1 MATPKPDED
10 PNEAKKMP
18 LLDHLIELRKR
29 LIIAF
34 VFLIVAFIGCWF
46 ISEQILAFLVK
57 PLNDA
62 WIGKYGTDIPRIIYT
77 SLTEAFF
84 TRVKLSVFG
93 ALVVAFPVIMGQVWA
108 FVAPG
113 LYKQEKAAFLP
124 FIVATPFM
132 FLLGSALLYYLMLPA
147 AWAFF
152 IGFQTVGAPGDPPL
166 ELMPKVGEYVS
177 LVMWLIFAFGLSFQL
192 PVLLTLLARVGI
204 LSAETLRSKRR
215 YAIVFVFIFAAVVT
229 PPDPISQLSLAI
241 PLCLLYEVSVIVARM
256 VEKKRAA
263 EEAKETTA
271 AAE

>member
-1 MATPKPDED
+1 MAQKKVEED

-34 VFLIVAFIGCWF
+34 VFIVIAFIGCWF
-46 ISEQILAFLVK
+46 ISEYILSFLVK

-62 WIGKYGTDIPRIIYT
+62 WQAQYNGQDIPKIIYT
-77 SLTEAFF
+77 NLTEAFF
-84 TRVKLSVFG
+84 TRVKLAVFG
-93 ALVVAFPVIMGQVWA
+93 ALIVAFPVIMGQIWA

-113 LYKQEKAAFLP
+113 LYKHEKSAFLP
-124 FIVATPFM
+124 FIIATPFM
-132 FLLGSALLYYLMLPA
+132 FAFGAALLYYLMLPA

-166 ELMPKVGEYVS
+166 ELLPKVGEYVS

-204 LSAETLRSKRR
+204 LSSETLRSKRR
-215 YAIVFVFIFAAVVT
+215 YAIVFVFVFAAIVT

-256 VEKKRAA
+256 VEKKKLQDA
-263 EEAKETTA
+263 EETTA
-271 AAE
+271 

>member
-1 MATPKPDED
+1 MAKVKVDED

-29 LIIAF
+29 LITAF
-34 VFLIVAFIGCWF
+34 IFLIIAFIGCWF
-46 ISEQILAFLVK
+46 VSEYILTFLLQ

-62 WIGKYGTDIPRIIYT
+62 WIAKYGHDIPKIIYT
-77 SLTEAFF
+77 NLTEAFF
-84 TRVKLSVFG
+84 TRVKLAVFG
-93 ALVVAFPVIMGQVWA
+93 ALIVAFPIIMGQIWA

-113 LYKQEKAAFLP
+113 LYKHEKSAFLP

-132 FLLGSALLYYLMLPA
+132 FALGSALLYYLMLPA

-152 IGFQTVGAPGDPPL
+152 ISFQTVGAPGDPPL
-166 ELMPKVGEYVS
+166 ELLPKVGEYVS

-204 LSAETLRSKRR
+204 LSSETLRGKRR
-215 YAIVFVFIFAAVVT
+215 YAIVFVFIFAAIVT

-241 PLCLLYEVSVIVARM
+241 PLCLLYEVSVFVARA

-263 EEAKETTA
+263 AEETTA

>member
-1 MATPKPDED
+1 MAKSKPEED

-29 LIIAF
+29 LLITFVCLII
-34 VFLIVAFIGCWF
+34 AFIGCWF
-46 ISEQILAFLVK
+46 ISQHILTFLLK

-62 WIGKYGTDIPRIIYT
+62 WLAKYGHDIPKIIYT
-77 SLTEAFF
+77 GLTEAFF

-93 ALVVAFPVIMGQVWA
+93 ALVVAFPVVMGQIWA

-113 LYKQEKAAFLP
+113 LYKHEKSAFLP
-124 FIVATPFM
+124 FIIATPFM
-132 FLLGSALLYYLMLPA
+132 FALGAALLYYMMLPA

-152 IGFQTVGAPGDPPL
+152 ISFQTVGAPGDPPL
-166 ELMPKVGEYVS
+166 ELLPKVGEYVS

-204 LSAETLRSKRR
+204 LSAETLRGKRR

-263 EEAKETTA
+263 EETTA

>member
-1 MATPKPDED
+1 MV
-10 PNEAKKMP
+10 P
-18 LLDHLIELRKR
+18 LKVTLF
-29 LIIAF
+29 AA
-34 VFLIVAFIGCWF
+34 FLI
-46 ISEQILAFLVK
+46 
-57 PLNDA
+57 
-62 WIGKYGTDIPRIIYT
+62 
-77 SLTEAFF
+77 SLPYVLYQA
-84 TRVKLSVFG
+84 
-93 ALVVAFPVIMGQVWA
+93 WA

-113 LYKQEKAAFLP
+113 LYKHEKAAFLP

-132 FLLGSALLYYLMLPA
+132 FLLGSSLLYYLMLPA
-147 AWAFF
+147 AWEFF
-152 IGFQTVGAPGDPPL
+152 IGFQTVGGPGDPPL
-166 ELMPKVGEYVS
+166 ELLPKVGEYVS